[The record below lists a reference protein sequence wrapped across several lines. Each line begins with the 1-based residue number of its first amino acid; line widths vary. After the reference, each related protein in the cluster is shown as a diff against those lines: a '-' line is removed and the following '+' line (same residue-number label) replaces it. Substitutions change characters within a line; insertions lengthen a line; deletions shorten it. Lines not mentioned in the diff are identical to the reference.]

1 MFKINNKSA
10 RKVPVTSLGVFIV
23 NFKYFAPFYKVSGV
37 DFKQVDV
44 Y

>member
-10 RKVPVTSLGVFIV
+10 RKVPVTSLGVFIF

-37 DFKQVDV
+37 DFKQIDV